1 MYINGIHV
9 YIYICIY
16 IYIYRYVYV
25 HTCMYIYIY
34 IYTHAYM
41 QAGKQFNFI
50 HPYVVYVVPSS
61 KFLLASFVV
70 GILL

>member
-1 MYINGIHV
+1 MHV
-9 YIYICIY
+9 
-16 IYIYRYVYV
+16 
-25 HTCMYIYIY
+25 YIYIY